1 MGHKMEW
8 MVEKSKI
15 CNNKKKGLYNIVAKV
30 EHFQGHTKM
39 KLVTEVP
46 HLAKM
51 CGIKTLVDKIRPEDY
66 RSVYR
71 LFKRADNAAVKKG
84 GSAKLI
90 VILIVCSINCTTKV
104 FALDDTAS
112 W

>member
-1 MGHKMEW
+1 
-8 MVEKSKI
+8 
-15 CNNKKKGLYNIVAKV
+15 
-30 EHFQGHTKM
+30 M

-84 GSAKLI
+84 RSAKLTDSDRMKYKLYDQSCCI
-90 VILIVCSINCTTKV
+90 E
-104 FALDDTAS
+104 
-112 W
+112 